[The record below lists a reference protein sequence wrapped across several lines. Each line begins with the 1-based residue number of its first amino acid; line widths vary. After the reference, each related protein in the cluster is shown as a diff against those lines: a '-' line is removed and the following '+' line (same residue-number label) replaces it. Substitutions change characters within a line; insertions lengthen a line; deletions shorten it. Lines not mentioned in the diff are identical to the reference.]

1 MPQLCGGRNNN
12 GQISP
17 LARLW
22 FTALLSVK
30 KVTGDTWLVS
40 NVFSLNH
47 NPRQP
52 TTTFQ
57 APPIDR
63 MAFGSEKCA
72 CECFQPYPY

>member
-17 LARLW
+17 LARFW

-40 NVFSLNH
+40 DVFSLHH